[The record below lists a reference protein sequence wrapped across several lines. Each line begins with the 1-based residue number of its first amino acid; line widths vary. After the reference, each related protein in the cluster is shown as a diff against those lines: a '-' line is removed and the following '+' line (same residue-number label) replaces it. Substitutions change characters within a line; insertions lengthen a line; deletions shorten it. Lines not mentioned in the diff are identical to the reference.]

1 MYSTASGNASLGII
15 GQCSGYPN
23 MTGFPRST
31 EWLQIKEDPPGDKRA
46 RQTRPGGGL
55 WPATVLT
62 QTGVCRQVDPGTHC
76 SISFRYLSFSS
87 AAFWAISFFLLKHK
101 FTLACWSPCGR
112 SSLFLQLIP
121 DLRKV
126 LNFSSRLPS
135 KDAWTRFGC
144 WGSRSKKIWAWT
156 PVWFCLAL
164 LSQDSALPGMGG

>member
-1 MYSTASGNASLGII
+1 
-15 GQCSGYPN
+15 

-144 WGSRSKKIWAWT
+144 WGSRSKKIWALDSSVVLSGTAESRLCAARDGRLIAGGHT
-156 PVWFCLAL
+156 PCLPANT
-164 LSQDSALPGMGG
+164 